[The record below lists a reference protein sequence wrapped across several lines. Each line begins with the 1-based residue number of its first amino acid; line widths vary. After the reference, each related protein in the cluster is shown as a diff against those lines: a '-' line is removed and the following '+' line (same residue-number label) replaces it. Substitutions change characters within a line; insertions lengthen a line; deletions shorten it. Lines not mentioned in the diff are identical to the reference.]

1 MNTIQVKTGDKQQ
14 MRFITENTTPK
25 QLLEKR
31 FIIAPKSA
39 QRLQHSRNT
48 SFNDDLSIVDDEVQS
63 KGGNHSRDRQ
73 RKRPEISPLM
83 VQRPDIL
90 TLKMYN
96 KIEGS
101 SSLSNKKSLFFN
113 LMEYYQRIGV
123 DPYLTLPLTF
133 HIKDGL
139 NSPSFNE
146 FKQEYE

>member
-1 MNTIQVKTGDKQQ
+1 
-14 MRFITENTTPK
+14 
-25 QLLEKR
+25 
-31 FIIAPKSA
+31 
-39 QRLQHSRNT
+39 
-48 SFNDDLSIVDDEVQS
+48 
-63 KGGNHSRDRQ
+63 
-73 RKRPEISPLM
+73 M

-146 FKQEYE
+146 FKQEYEQNLSEGSNVWIVKPGENANRGFGIQVAKTFREIQQIITRGTDKTQKDYDPYL